1 MCKFHEVHVRR
12 GYAIDGPPPPPVMHI
27 CMRAHEQY
35 TIAVH
40 RFRHLLSCKIS
51 CEVCQT
57 APFVTTVMVPSWES
71 TIKKTSI
78 DHLFYA
84 IRVRQ
89 GVDITRNHSTFTQN
103 R

>member
-1 MCKFHEVHVRR
+1 MWCP
-12 GYAIDGPPPPPVMHI
+12 IDGTPPPPHPPHICI
-27 CMRAHEQY
+27 CMRANEQY

-40 RFRHLLSCKIS
+40 RFRHLLSFKIS

-57 APFVTTVMVPSWES
+57 VPFVTTVMVPSWES

-89 GVDITRNHSTFTQN
+89 GVDVIRNHSTFTQN